1 MQYSGLGVFAHA
13 TMKLIGLL
21 GGMSWESSAEY
32 YRLINEAVRKRL
44 GGQHSARILLHSLD
58 FQEIERYQHEGDWVR
73 GAARLVEAAR
83 SLEAGGADVLLVCTN
98 TMHRVADEIEAAI
111 EIPFLHIAD
120 AVGEAVRES
129 GLSTVGLLG
138 TRFTMEQDFYRGR
151 LAERFGLRVVV
162 PDDESRGVVHRIIYD
177 ELCLG
182 TVDDGS
188 RDRILGIARELRGD
202 GAEGIVLGCTE
213 LPLLIRPEH
222 TDLPLFNTT
231 AIHAHRAL
239 EWALEGEEN
248 DGSH

>member
-1 MQYSGLGVFAHA
+1 
-13 TMKLIGLL
+13 
-21 GGMSWESSAEY
+21 
-32 YRLINEAVRKRL
+32 
-44 GGQHSARILLHSLD
+44 
-58 FQEIERYQHEGDWVR
+58 
-73 GAARLVEAAR
+73 
-83 SLEAGGADVLLVCTN
+83 
-98 TMHRVADEIEAAI
+98 
-111 EIPFLHIAD
+111 
-120 AVGEAVRES
+120 
-129 GLSTVGLLG
+129 
-138 TRFTMEQDFYRGR
+138 MEQDFYRGR

-188 RDRILGIARELRGD
+188 RDRILGIARELRRD